1 MHEIMYMNS
10 QKRSEQSQ
18 TKFQHR
24 QMEATEMTKKKGKN
38 TYLWTQIWNDIKFVK
53 IRTIPQKT

>member
-1 MHEIMYMNS
+1 MNS